1 MSPLLLLLPPLL
13 LLLLCS
19 SVASLLAS
27 PGQEPW
33 GSPGSLGAESLQPV
47 DVLYASGVDAY
58 GRDDWPGVI
67 RYMNL
72 ALRSARAVRAAR
84 LHCRRSCD
92 GTNGTRV
99 HLGGEPGRHRV
110 GEQLVEEFRRRAPYH
125 YLQMAYFQVS
135 PTVPADGLLPGE
147 SYHYLQMAYFQ
158 MAYFQVSPT
167 VPADGLLPGESYH
180 YLQMAY
186 FQTKALGR
194 AAACAHT
201 FHVANPGHVEM
212 KKNLDFYRGTGA
224 VPDHGV
230 RRLGGTASPVARPH
244 LESLLKGARHYRE
257 ERYEYAVEHVETA
270 LEELGVALAECR
282 ALCDAAPMAHEGY
295 AYLDY
300 SADLMQ
306 SLTDHYVQV
315 LGCRQECGR
324 ELATRPGRQDP
335 IDDFVPAHYN
345 FLQYSYYK
353 NGDYE
358 RAIASAASFLLFH
371 PDDRTMQHNVDFYRS
386 LHTSA
391 AADIPPR
398 QEALAFVRRSLMEK
412 KMLYFASEVFG
423 VPFVDPDGWT
433 PAHIIPASLRAPQPA
448 SGSVRP
454 LPWSP

>member
-92 GTNGTRV
+92 GTNGTALPGDDDNGGGGGEGGQAAAGGAAAWPHAWDARFFGALLRRADCLRHCERV

-110 GEQLVEEFRRRAPYH
+110 GEQLVEEFRRRAP
-125 YLQMAYFQVS
+125 
-135 PTVPADGLLPGE
+135 
-147 SYHYLQMAYFQ
+147 
-158 MAYFQVSPT
+158 
-167 VPADGLLPGESYH
+167 YH

-224 VPDHGV
+224 VPDHEFV
-230 RRLGGTASPVARPH
+230 DLEARPH
-244 LESLLKGARHYRE
+244 LGS
-257 ERYEYAVEHVETA
+257 
-270 LEELGVALAECR
+270 
-282 ALCDAAPMAHEGY
+282 
-295 AYLDY
+295 
-300 SADLMQ
+300 
-306 SLTDHYVQV
+306 
-315 LGCRQECGR
+315 
-324 ELATRPGRQDP
+324 
-335 IDDFVPAHYN
+335 DD
-345 FLQYSYYK
+345 
-353 NGDYE
+353 
-358 RAIASAASFLLFH
+358 
-371 PDDRTMQHNVDFYRS
+371 T
-386 LHTSA
+386 
-391 AADIPPR
+391 
-398 QEALAFVRRSLMEK
+398 VR
-412 KMLYFASEVFG
+412 
-423 VPFVDPDGWT
+423 
-433 PAHIIPASLRAPQPA
+433 
-448 SGSVRP
+448 
-454 LPWSP
+454 